1 MTVGLPVMRSFRYR
15 YENYES
21 MGALFRSMNADRLR
35 QTLDIRLWGLFL
47 EMIRVVADV
56 FEIDADELLGKMLTD
71 RVAEQRLTQ
80 MLGNCLKEAG

>member
-1 MTVGLPVMRSFRYR
+1 MRSFRYR